1 MNVFKELYSYRELLK
16 TSVKKEIRG
25 KYKASFLGVLWS
37 FLNPLLQILVYVI
50 VFPHLM
56 RGATGD
62 NYVIYVCTG
71 VIPWVFFS
79 TVVSMSVGSVRA
91 NGNLVKKVYFPRVI
105 LPISTAFSSL
115 FTFMIS
121 CVIILAFCLFYGIGI
136 SWVIVFVPLIAL
148 LQTLFALGIG
158 MALSAMDVYAAD
170 LEYIVTFL
178 LNLLFYGSP
187 VVYQLSMFGSDS
199 LLVKLIRLNPITKF
213 LECYRNCFLYQ
224 VPPSFSTMLTL
235 LAIAL
240 ISVIVGYTVFR
251 RLEKGFAEEL

>member
-1 MNVFKELYSYRELLK
+1 MGIFKELYSYRELLI
-16 TSVKKEIRG
+16 TSIKKEIRG

-79 TVVSMSVGSVRA
+79 TVVSMSVSVVRA
-91 NGNLVKKVYFPRVI
+91 NGNLIKKVYFPRVI

-115 FTFMIS
+115 FTFLIS
-121 CVIILAFCLFYGIGI
+121 CVIILAFCLFYGIGF
-136 SWVIVFVPLIAL
+136 SWVIIFVPLVAL

-158 MALSAMDVYAAD
+158 MALSALDVYASD
-170 LEYIVTFL
+170 LEYIITFL

-187 VVYQLSMFGSDS
+187 VVYQLSMFGSDNI
-199 LLVKLIRLNPITKF
+199 LVKLIQLNPITKF
-213 LECYRNCFLYQ
+213 LECYRNCFLYK
-224 VPPSFSTMLTL
+224 VPPSASTL
-235 LAIAL
+235 LVLCAIAFA
-240 ISVIVGYTVFR
+240 SVFLGYCIFHK
-251 RLEKGFAEEL
+251 LEKGFAEEL